1 MPLSPSVKEAWQ
13 INTRINRS
21 VLEHLT
27 PEMVAAKTPG
37 GGFSVA
43 EHILEIVGTP
53 KYFGVKFD
61 EAKLG
66 SLPDLYEVEGESYL
80 AETDLGRIRKVAQ
93 QTADAVLEAAEAAET
108 KGDLP
113 HASIDVYLIHMMVHD
128 AHHRGQLFLALKN
141 ASYPLPDDDLVWLPW
156 KEG

>member
-1 MPLSPSVKEAWQ
+1 MSLSPSVKEAWQ

-61 EAKLG
+61 ETKLG
-66 SLPDLYEVEGESYL
+66 SLPDLYEVEGESYI
-80 AETDLGRIRKVAQ
+80 AETDL
-93 QTADAVLEAAEAAET
+93 ET
-108 KGDLP
+108 
-113 HASIDVYLIHMMVHD
+113 VYN
-128 AHHRGQLFLALKN
+128 LK
-141 ASYPLPDDDLVWLPW
+141 
-156 KEG
+156 

>member
-1 MPLSPSVKEAWQ
+1 MLSQSVKEAWQ
-13 INTRINRS
+13 INIRINRS

-27 PEMVAAKTPG
+27 PEMVEAKTPG

-43 EHILEIVGTP
+43 EHIVEIVGTP
-53 KYFGVKFD
+53 KHWGSKFD
-61 EAKLG
+61 KATLG
-66 SLPDLYEVEGESYL
+66 PLPDLYTVEGEDYI
-80 AETDLGRIRKVAQ
+80 AETDLKRIREVAQ
-93 QTADAVLEAAEAAET
+93 QTADAVLKVAEAAED

-113 HASIDVYLIHMMVHD
+113 HASVDVYLIHMMVHD

-141 ASYPLPDDDLVWLPW
+141 AGHPLPDDDLVWLPW

>member
-1 MPLSPSVKEAWQ
+1 MLSPSVKEAWK
-13 INTRINRS
+13 INTRINRL
-21 VLEHLT
+21 VLKHLT
-27 PEMVAAKTPG
+27 PEMVEAKTPG

-53 KYFGVKFD
+53 KYFGTKF
-61 EAKLG
+61 EATLG
-66 SLPDLYEVEGESYL
+66 SLPDLYTKEGDDYI
-80 AETDLGRIRKVAQ
+80 AETDLKRIREVAQ
-93 QTADAVLEAAEAAET
+93 QTADAVLKAAESAEN

-113 HASIDVYLIHMMVHD
+113 HASVDVYLIHMMVHD

-141 ASYPLPDDDLVWLPW
+141 AGHPLPADDLVWLPW